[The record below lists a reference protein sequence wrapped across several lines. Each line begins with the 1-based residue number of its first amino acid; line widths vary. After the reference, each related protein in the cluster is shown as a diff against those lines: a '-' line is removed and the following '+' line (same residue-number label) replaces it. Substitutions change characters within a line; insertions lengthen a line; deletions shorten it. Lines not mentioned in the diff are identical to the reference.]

1 VASSACNIGVLNIRQ
16 GINSMTYRVYIAAQ
30 GSPKP
35 FAYYDA
41 ANKAQANTRAVAL
54 RDKHKGKGI
63 TITVEG
69 SNNG

>member
-1 VASSACNIGVLNIRQ
+1 
-16 GINSMTYRVYIAAQ
+16 MTYRVYIATQ

-41 ANKAQANTRAVAL
+41 ANKAQANTRATTL

-69 SNNG
+69 LSE

>member
-1 VASSACNIGVLNIRQ
+1 MRH
-16 GINSMTYRVYIAAQ
+16 RVYIATQ

-54 RDKHKGKGI
+54 RNKYKGKGV
-63 TITVEG
+63 TITVEPA
-69 SNNG
+69 

>member
-1 VASSACNIGVLNIRQ
+1 
-16 GINSMTYRVYIAAQ
+16 MTYRVYIATQ

-41 ANKAQANTRAVAL
+41 ENKAQANTRAVAL
-54 RDKHKGKGI
+54 RNKHKGKGLTV
-63 TITVEG
+63 TIEE

>member
-1 VASSACNIGVLNIRQ
+1 MNNNKRK
-16 GINSMTYRVYIAAQ
+16 NKIAAQ

-41 ANKAQANTRAVAL
+41 ANKAQANTRASAL

-69 SNNG
+69 PSE

>member
-1 VASSACNIGVLNIRQ
+1 
-16 GINSMTYRVYIAAQ
+16 MTYRVNIAVQ

-41 ANKAQANTRAVAL
+41 ANKAQANTRATTL

-63 TITVEG
+63 TITIEE

>member
-1 VASSACNIGVLNIRQ
+1 MASHMGDFM
-16 GINSMTYRVYIAAQ
+16 MTYRVYIATQ

-41 ANKAQANTRAVAL
+41 ANKAQANTRATTL

-63 TITVEG
+63 TITVEE